1 MREIRTSG
9 SMRGEDRGHCHSLP
23 YSTGLIKGLAELIDF
38 VSYGVETGVS
48 SIFFPAASIAL
59 TVNERT

>member
-1 MREIRTSG
+1 MQNLCSSVFIR
-9 SMRGEDRGHCHSLP
+9 R
-23 YSTGLIKGLAELIDF
+23 LIKGLAELIDF